1 MCSLNW
7 RLAIPQFYC
16 PGGRHDGRIQ
26 LLLPLRLSSARPADL
41 ALVIDRLD
49 RCYKGCTILTVP
61 MAYRNAW
68 LITRPESD
76 WLVVPPTPLTD
87 RAELDEAAA
96 PTWRRVSGGDRCP
109 VCARRRT
116 VPLSPTTG
124 QPPVGGSGGEH
135 YRSVEYQLWS
145 GSRLALAPNVRTRD
159 QPQSND

>member
-1 MCSLNW
+1 MT
-7 RLAIPQFYC
+7 
-16 PGGRHDGRIQ
+16 DGFE

-96 PTWRRVSGGDRCP
+96 PTWRRVSGVIGALFVRGDELCRC
-109 VCARRRT
+109 RR
-116 VPLSPTTG
+116 
-124 QPPVGGSGGEH
+124 QPD
-135 YRSVEYQLWS
+135 
-145 GSRLALAPNVRTRD
+145 SRLLADREASTTARWSTSYGPALDWHWRRMYGLGISPRATIRHAAAVHRKTL
-159 QPQSND
+159 